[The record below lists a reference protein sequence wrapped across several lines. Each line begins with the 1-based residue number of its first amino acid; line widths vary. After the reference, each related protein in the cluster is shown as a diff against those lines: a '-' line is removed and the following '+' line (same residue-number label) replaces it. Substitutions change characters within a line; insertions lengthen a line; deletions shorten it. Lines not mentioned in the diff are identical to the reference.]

1 MLRLKH
7 KKYAFAALFNI
18 QNIMQLLKVKVI
30 RNSMVAYSCNTT
42 HTYCATNCTNP
53 SNVNLNDP
61 VKYS

>member
-30 RNSMVAYSCNTT
+30 RNSMVA
-42 HTYCATNCTNP
+42 HTVVILLIHTVLLIVLT
-53 SNVNLNDP
+53 LQM
-61 VKYS
+61 